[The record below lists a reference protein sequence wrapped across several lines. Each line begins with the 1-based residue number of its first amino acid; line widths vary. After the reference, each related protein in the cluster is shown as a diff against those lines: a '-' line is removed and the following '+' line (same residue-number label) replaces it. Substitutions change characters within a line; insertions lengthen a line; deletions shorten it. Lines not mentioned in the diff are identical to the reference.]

1 MELTVYNISGE
12 ETGRTVSL
20 DDAIFGIEPNDH
32 AIYLDVKQILANNRQ
47 GTHKSKERGEI
58 TGSRRKLKRQK
69 GTGTARVGDIKNPI
83 FRGGGR
89 VFGPKPRDYSFK
101 LNKKVKRLARKSA
114 LSYKA
119 SENKITVLEDFT
131 FDSPKTK
138 NFLGILK
145 SFNLEGI
152 KTMLLLPSTDTNI
165 YLSARN
171 IPEVLYLNSKSINT
185 FDIMKAQQILIVES
199 SLNDITEMFNNNKA
213 E

>member
-1 MELTVYNISGE
+1 MELIVYKTNGE
-12 ETGRTVSL
+12 ESGRNVSL

-58 TGSRRKLKRQK
+58 KGSTKKIKRQK
-69 GTGTARVGDIKNPI
+69 GTGTARAGDIKNPI

-89 VFGPKPRDYSFK
+89 TFGPRPRNYHFK

-119 SENKITVLEDFT
+119 AENKITVLEDFT

-138 NFLGILK
+138 NFVDLLK
-145 SFNLEGI
+145 SFKLEGK
-152 KTMLLLPSTDTNI
+152 KTMIMMPSNDSNV

-171 IPEVLYLNSKSINT
+171 IQEVLFLNSKSINT

-199 SLNDITEMFNNNKA
+199 SLSDITEMFNNNKA